1 MFSAQTVKRQKT
13 SASTLRDASA
23 RTNVTETNEFFPGL
37 AKVEYKPDGSIDD
50 TLSYRYFNSS
60 ERIHGRPMEDW
71 LRPSI
76 SFWQAFHFTGS
87 HGQGIGW
94 NEPNFTRSWE
104 DGTHSLDSYKRRLR
118 AAFEFYNKL
127 GVKYWTVWDR
137 DLAPEGDTLEETNH
151 NLDESVE
158 FVNELQHRHG
168 IKPLW
173 FAANLHYNSR
183 YNNGALTSSEAQVI
197 SYAGAQIKKALEV
210 AHKLGAESF
219 LFRGVK
225 EGYSSTLNTD
235 HTRQLRNYARL
246 LKMAADYK
254 ERLGYRGQLLFE
266 PNYEDFYTNYPA
278 GQAHYYG
285 DQKTYY
291 HYDYDTTSAIC
302 FLKQYGLDRQF
313 KISSKPGHQLI
324 LASAYGMLGSVDATS
339 ITSPP
344 PLSETTE
351 LIKAVIEN
359 GGLQPGGINI
369 GVKLRPDSLDLKDLA
384 VSYVATIDAF
394 GKALRIATKIIAD
407 GVFIKNLQQRYLSFH
422 SGFGSRFMN
431 GEASLEECEEHTRK
445 QNGDASYASGR
456 SEHWQA
462 LFHRYTQN

>member
-1 MFSAQTVKRQKT
+1 MKSSHRPVSHEDGQNKAQKEIGLLKNRLKSVPQAPLNRKILDRLSRAALQNIDLTDEENRIIDD
-13 SASTLRDASA
+13 LH
-23 RTNVTETNEFFPGL
+23 ETYLSRKNL
-37 AKVEYKPDGSIDD
+37 KLLVRRYWSNIDKNVEYLVKHCSCDPPKAAVHE
-50 TLSYRYFNSS
+50 TLLNTTFHIIS
-60 ERIHGRPMEDW
+60 HQ
-71 LRPSI
+71 LR
-76 SFWQAFHFTGS
+76 
-87 HGQGIGW
+87 
-94 NEPNFTRSWE
+94 
-104 DGTHSLDSYKRRLR
+104 
-118 AAFEFYNKL
+118 
-127 GVKYWTVWDR
+127 VKYWTVWDR